1 MTLPIQDEYAGL
13 EISKQRKY
21 QLRHPEREAERVR
34 RYDQSEAG
42 KEHQDGNVTPDTVRS
57 RRSFPQAREIKTLDL
72 FPEFANI

>member
-42 KEHQDGNVTPDTVRS
+42 KES
-57 RRSFPQAREIKTLDL
+57 RRRRNAKYREKQKQFSTGFGNKD
-72 FPEFANI
+72 A

>member
-34 RYDQSEAG
+34 RYDQSKAG
-42 KEHQDGNVTPDTVRS
+42 KES
-57 RRSFPQAREIKTLDL
+57 RRRRNAKYREKQKQLSTASSDKD
-72 FPEFANI
+72 A